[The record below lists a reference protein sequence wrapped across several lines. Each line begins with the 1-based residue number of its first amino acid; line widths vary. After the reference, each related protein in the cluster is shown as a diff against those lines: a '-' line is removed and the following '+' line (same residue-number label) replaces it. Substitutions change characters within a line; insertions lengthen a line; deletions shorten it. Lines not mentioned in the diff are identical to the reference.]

1 MSKHFAYFRVSTN
14 SQSIESQRQAI
25 GSNFDA
31 EFIDSGISGSVM
43 AKDRKC
49 LSELMLVARAG
60 DLVSCYAIDRLG
72 RDSIDVQLTVKQ
84 LLEKGVELDIHG
96 IGRIHGDI
104 GKMIVAL
111 LAQVAEMER
120 SKIRE
125 RTAAGRVAAKASF
138 EATGMTHK
146 GKTLLGRPK
155 AANQVQVKAW
165 RELNSASISQT
176 AKQFKISEA
185 TVKNYCRTKLC

>member
-1 MSKHFAYFRVSTN
+1 MSKHFAYFRVSTT
-14 SQSIESQRQAI
+14 SQSIEAQRQAL
-25 GSNFDA
+25 GGGFDA

-43 AKDRKC
+43 AKDRKG
-49 LSELMLVARAG
+49 LSELMLVARAN
-60 DLVSCYAIDRLG
+60 DVVSCYAIDRLG

-84 LLEKGVELDIHG
+84 LLENGVELDIHG

-125 RTAAGRVAAKASF
+125 RTAAGRAAAKASF
-138 EATGMTHK
+138 EATGKTHK

-155 AANQVQVKAW
+155 AANQAQVKAW

-185 TVKNYCRTKLC
+185 TVKNYCRST

>member
-14 SQSIESQRQAI
+14 SQTIEAQRQAI

-43 AKDRKC
+43 AKDRKG

-125 RTAAGRVAAKASF
+125 RTAAGRAVAKASF
-138 EATGMTHK
+138 EATGKTHK
-146 GKTLLGRPK
+146 GKIRLGRPE

-176 AKQFKISEA
+176 ARQFKISEA
-185 TVKNYCRTKLC
+185 TVKNYCKLKV

>member
-1 MSKHFAYFRVSTN
+1 MSQHFAYFRVSTN
-14 SQSIESQRQAI
+14 SQSIEAQRQAI

-43 AKDRKC
+43 AKDRKG

-72 RDSIDVQLTVKQ
+72 RDSIDVQLTVKH

-111 LAQVAEMER
+111 F
-120 SKIRE
+120 SSS
-125 RTAAGRVAAKASF
+125 GRNG
-138 EATGMTHK
+138 T
-146 GKTLLGRPK
+146 RQ
-155 AANQVQVKAW
+155 N
-165 RELNSASISQT
+165 
-176 AKQFKISEA
+176 
-185 TVKNYCRTKLC
+185 

>member
-43 AKDRKC
+43 AKDRKG

-84 LLEKGVELDIHG
+84 LLDKGVELDIYG
-96 IGRIHGDI
+96 IGRINGDI

-120 SKIRE
+120 TKIRE
-125 RTAAGRVAAKASF
+125 RTAAGLATAKASLK
-138 EATGMTHK
+138 ATGKTHK
-146 GKTLLGRPK
+146 GKASLGRPK
-155 AANQVQVKAW
+155 AANKVQVKAW

-185 TVKNYCRTKLC
+185 TVKNYCRT